1 MCVIKSCGDTRA
13 LVFTGYY
20 LPGYKGGGPI
30 KTIANLAASTSDIFG
45 YEIVTIDRDLGDSKP
60 YSGITSNSW
69 SPQENAQVL
78 YCSPTFSG
86 LAQGW
91 LQVLR
96 GRYDIVYLNS
106 FFSPNF
112 SFIPLLLAKL
122 RGHRVVLGPRGEF
135 SSGAL
140 ALKSKKKERFIKL
153 FKLFRLHK
161 GVVFQASTEHEKSDI
176 HRVLG
181 DDVDVFV
188 AEDIGLL
195 ETPGAMPPKTPD
207 KLKLVFISRVSPMK
221 NLLYALESLRD
232 VKFPVSYD
240 IYGPLEDARY
250 WQQCLNVISEL
261 PENVE
266 VAHKG
271 ELTPD
276 QVVPTL
282 SQYDMFFMPTQG
294 ENYGHVIA
302 EALCAGLPVLISDQ
316 TPWRDLEAQGIGWD
330 LPLDHKSA
338 FVQAIEEAQAM
349 SADDFAEFRQRVLA
363 WAKQKFENPEAIEAN
378 KAMFEYALKK
388 K

>member
-1 MCVIKSCGDTRA
+1 MNV
-13 LVFTGYY
+13 LVFAGFY

-30 KTIANLAASTSDIFG
+30 KTVANLVATTSDVID
-45 YEIVTIDRDLGDSKP
+45 YHLITKDRDLGDGAP
-60 YSGITSNSW
+60 YHGIISNTW
-69 SPQENAQVL
+69 SPRQDAQVF
-78 YCSPTFSG
+78 YCSPTLWG
-86 LAQGW
+86 LAKGW

-106 FFSPNF
+106 FFSPYF

-140 ALKSKKKERFIKL
+140 ALKSRKKERFIKI
-153 FKLFRLHK
+153 FKLLRLHK
-161 GVVFQASTEHEKSDI
+161 GTVFQASTEFEKNDI

-195 ETPGAMPPKTPD
+195 EAPGALPPKATD
-207 KLKLVFISRVSPMK
+207 KLKLVFISRVSPKK

-232 VKFPVSYD
+232 VKDPISYD
-240 IYGPLEDARY
+240 IYGPLEDAVY

-261 PENVE
+261 PPNVE
-266 VAHKG
+266 VTHKG
-271 ELTPD
+271 DLTPD
-276 QVVPTL
+276 QVVSTL
-282 SQYDMFFMPTQG
+282 SQYEMFFMPTQG

-316 TPWRDLEAQGIGWD
+316 TPWRDLEALGIGWD
-330 LPLDHKSA
+330 LPLDDKAA
-338 FVQAIEEAQAM
+338 FVKAIEQAHAM
-349 SADDFAEFRQRVLA
+349 SAEGYAEFRQRVLA

>member
-1 MCVIKSCGDTRA
+1 MSSDFSL
-13 LVFTGYY
+13 LVFSGFY

-30 KTIANLAASTSDIFG
+30 KTIANLVATTYDGID
-45 YEIVTIDRDLGDSKP
+45 YYLVTKDRDLGDSSP
-60 YSGITSNSW
+60 YGGINSNTW
-69 SPQENAQVL
+69 SPHGNAQVF
-78 YCSPTFSG
+78 YCSPTFLG
-86 LAQGW
+86 LAKGW

-106 FFSPNF
+106 FFSPYF

-140 ALKSKKKERFIKL
+140 ALKSKKKERFIKF
-153 FKLFRLHK
+153 FKFLRLHK
-161 GVVFQASTEHEKSDI
+161 GVVFQASTEFEKNDI

-195 ETPGAMPPKTPD
+195 EAPGIMPPKAPD
-207 KLKLVFISRVSPMK
+207 KLNLVFISRVSPMK
-221 NLLYALESLRD
+221 NLLYALESLKD
-232 VKFPVSYD
+232 IKASISYE
-240 IYGPLEDARY
+240 IYGPLEDADY

-261 PENVE
+261 PPNVE
-266 VAHKG
+266 VTHKG

-330 LPLDHKSA
+330 LPLDDKGA
-338 FVQAIEEAQAM
+338 FVQAIEQAHAM
-349 SADDFAEFRQRVLA
+349 SADDYVDFRERVLA